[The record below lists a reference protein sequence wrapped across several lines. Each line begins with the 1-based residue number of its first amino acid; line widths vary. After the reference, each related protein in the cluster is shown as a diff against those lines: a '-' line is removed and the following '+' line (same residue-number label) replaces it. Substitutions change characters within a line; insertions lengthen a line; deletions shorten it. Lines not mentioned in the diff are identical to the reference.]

1 MNNIEMEKIVKSTFG
16 GLLYEIR
23 SEYEISQEVM
33 AVICRISCR
42 QYANLENGRCV
53 PTVLNFINILKI
65 FDVKIDD
72 FVDKLIANGYVIPDM
87 DPNREMDIV
96 NI

>member
-1 MNNIEMEKIVKSTFG
+1 MG
-16 GLLYEIR
+16 D
-23 SEYEISQEVM
+23 QA
-33 AVICRISCR
+33 AVTERKR
-42 QYANLENGRCV
+42 K
-53 PTVLNFINILKI
+53 INILKI

-72 FVDKLIANGYVIPDM
+72 FVDKLIANGYVVPDM